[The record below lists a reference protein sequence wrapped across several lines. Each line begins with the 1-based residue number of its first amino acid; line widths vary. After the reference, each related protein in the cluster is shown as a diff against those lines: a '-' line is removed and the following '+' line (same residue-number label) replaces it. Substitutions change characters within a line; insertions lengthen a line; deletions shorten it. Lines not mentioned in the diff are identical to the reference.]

1 MCSAK
6 SGNKVYSAL
15 WVYNRLLQC
24 RSVAQLE
31 REKEKTFPLMN
42 RTDLQYLNSL
52 SDESQYPAAR
62 CAKAPGVYMYHR
74 TSLAV
79 VESMNAANREMRA
92 KTAVDPLNAC
102 ILLIRMECKRFISQR
117 RLAWAMATEL
127 TSRGKVEYDE
137 VFSNI
142 SSFDFTI
149 NVSEGL
155 LDCTCLVRRH
165 VNSKSR
171 VGGTVTIP
179 KKPIRG
185 SYFGKC
191 MCGLDARDAVP
202 CEHMA
207 TVVISSCIP
216 LLTREN
222 TS

>member
-1 MCSAK
+1 MCGAK
-6 SGNKVYSAL
+6 SGNKVYLAL

-31 REKEKTFPLMN
+31 REKEKTFPLMP

-74 TSLAV
+74 TSMAA

-92 KTAVDPLNAC
+92 KTVVHPLNAC

-127 TSRGKVEYDE
+127 TSQGKVEYDK

-155 LDCTCLVRRH
+155 LDYTCLVRRH

-171 VGGTVTIP
+171 VGRTVTIP
-179 KKPIRG
+179 KEPIRG
-185 SYFGKC
+185 SYF
-191 MCGLDARDAVP
+191 
-202 CEHMA
+202 
-207 TVVISSCIP
+207 
-216 LLTREN
+216 
-222 TS
+222 